1 MKVTICG
8 HAMLYVETIDH
19 RILIDPCFDN
29 ELLGGILVY
38 NPDRELAVEK
48 MPIPDI
54 LVVTH
59 GHFDHLHWQSLA
71 QLPHD
76 LPLLTSNDLTVIEQ
90 LQAAGFTN
98 VIICEPW
105 QTIELG
111 KTRLIATPSE
121 HDEAEIG
128 LLIED
133 GESRFWHMVDSEVT
147 PSVGEYLAQTYGAPD
162 LVSVKHQ
169 PAVSAMMGYVK
180 NMGSDFDKSELV
192 SWLEAACIC
201 NPGLVFPY
209 ASGICY
215 GDRHQWFNRY
225 AFPLTAAEIVRLL
238 QRRLGS
244 TERATVVMPGDVIE
258 LGSGQPPQKHLQA
271 SPFVSLVV
279 VPPVEWEPVDIS
291 TLAGLATEVERVD
304 LQQRVEAVLSQPL
317 ALWLQRQVERGNNAI
332 AGFKTQ
338 AVVLQLTIHLGAMQR
353 LEYSID
359 FRGDNY
365 AATTGKHPEA
375 NFFTHFSGQTL
386 YEVIVGKQ
394 PGVIFWLTGGVRSYE
409 KIIGVRDGKFWYPE
423 FPAMAEQRMS
433 DPLSYYLRYF
443 GTGAMSPHEPD
454 LESHCLNEV
463 TPAASASSDDPLR
476 YDLEILIREG
486 GNNEVLSKKALL
498 TYLCLQEAKKI
509 GLEIDNEDLQQTSDA
524 FRSMFSLLEE
534 DATDLWLAAE
544 EMSFDT
550 YVETLEYM
558 ATVIKLE
565 QHYHDRIA
573 PLIAKHRRM
582 AAATA
587 HLHDRH

>member
-8 HAMLYVETIDH
+8 HAMLYVETIDLK
-19 RILIDPCFDN
+19 ILIDPCFAND
-29 ELLGGILVY
+29 LLDGVLVY
-38 NPDRELAVEK
+38 NPSRKLAVEQL
-48 MPIPDI
+48 PTPDI

-71 QLPHD
+71 RLPHD
-76 LPLLTSNDLTVIEQ
+76 LPLLTSNDLPVIGQ
-90 LQAAGFTN
+90 LQTAGFTN

-111 KTRLIATPSE
+111 KTRFVATPSE

-128 LLIED
+128 LLIDD
-133 GESRFWHMVDSEVT
+133 GEGRFWHMVDSEVT
-147 PSVGEYLAQTYGAPD
+147 PSVGEYLADTYGAPD
-162 LVSVKHQ
+162 LVSAKHQ

-180 NMGSDFDKSELV
+180 NMGSEFDKSELV
-192 SWLEAACIC
+192 LWLEAACIC

-225 AFPLTAAEIVRLL
+225 AFPLTAAEIVKLL
-238 QRRLGS
+238 QQRLGS
-244 TERATVVMPGDVIE
+244 AERATVVMPGDVIE
-258 LGSGQPPQKHLQA
+258 LRSGQPPQKHHQA
-271 SPFVSLVV
+271 SSFVSLVA

-291 TLAGLATEVERVD
+291 TLVGVATEIERLD
-304 LQQRVEAVLSQPL
+304 LQERVEAVLAQPL
-317 ALWLQRQVERGNNAI
+317 ALWLQQQIKLGNNAI
-332 AGFKTQ
+332 SDFKSQ
-338 AVVLQLTIHLGAMQR
+338 EVVVQLTIHTGAEQR
-353 LEYSID
+353 LEYAID
-359 FRGDNY
+359 FRSDDY
-365 AATTGKHPEA
+365 AATVGKHPEA

-386 YEVIVGKQ
+386 YEVILGKQ

-409 KIIGVRDGKFWYPE
+409 KILGVRDDKFWYPE
-423 FPAMAEQRMS
+423 LPAMAEHRMS

-443 GTGAMSPHEPD
+443 GAGAMSTYEPD
-454 LESHCLNEV
+454 LESIEV
-463 TPAASASSDDPLR
+463 TPATSTSSDNLMS

-486 GNNEVLSKKALL
+486 GNDEVLSKKALL

-509 GLEIDNEDLQQTSDA
+509 GLEIDDEDLQKTSDA

-534 DATDLWLAAE
+534 NDTDLWLAE
-544 EMSFDT
+544 EGMSFDT

-565 QHYHDRIA
+565 RHYHDRIA
-573 PLIAKHRRM
+573 PIIAKHRRM
-582 AAATA
+582 AIATA
-587 HLHDRH
+587 HLRKF